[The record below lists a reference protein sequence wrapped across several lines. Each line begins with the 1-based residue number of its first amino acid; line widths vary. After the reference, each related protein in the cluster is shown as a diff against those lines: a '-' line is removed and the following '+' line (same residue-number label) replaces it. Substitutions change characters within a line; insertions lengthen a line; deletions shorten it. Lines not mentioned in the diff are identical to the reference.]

1 MKEKSMVVE
10 RRGEIGQAEEER
22 ALKKKKKKKILKT
35 TYGREE
41 GLLGLAHEI

>member
-22 ALKKKKKKKILKT
+22 ALKKKKK
-35 TYGREE
+35 Y
-41 GLLGLAHEI
+41 

>member
-22 ALKKKKKKKILKT
+22 ALKKKKKKILKT

>member
-1 MKEKSMVVE
+1 MD
-10 RRGEIGQAEEER
+10 RLR
-22 ALKKKKKKKILKT
+22 KKGLLKKKKILKT

>member
-22 ALKKKKKKKILKT
+22 ALKKNKNKNTKDNLWK
-35 TYGREE
+35 GRRAPRTS
-41 GLLGLAHEI
+41 L

>member
-22 ALKKKKKKKILKT
+22 ALKKKKKNTKDNL
-35 TYGREE
+35 
-41 GLLGLAHEI
+41 